1 MLLKMLIRSAV
12 ALTAAGVIAG
22 APQALDRQ
30 QPATISRLVL
40 AAVTDANGRVIADL
54 APDDFVVNENGQPRE
69 VVAAYEADY
78 PVVVLVDNSSEAR
91 SDLEAIRSAVKG
103 FLSRLGPRFVALG
116 TLANPPAMLTS
127 LEDQRSAVAAR
138 LDRLTASPS
147 SLLMPV
153 EAVAGAAQAV
163 RENGSPFSA
172 IVVLS
177 AHRIDAAQPQNTR
190 LLPDIFNSGTIVH
203 VVSRSSP
210 ATGPRGR
217 AYAPRLEAD
226 LLRDLTDQTGG
237 NFTTVFSAP
246 SYGVALNSLADR
258 LSTEMMVEY
267 FAPAG
272 PPTAG
277 EVQIGVRIPGA
288 HVRGLRVSK

>member
-217 AYAPRLEAD
+217 A
-226 LLRDLTDQTGG
+226 
-237 NFTTVFSAP
+237 